1 MFIISGFWV
10 VDVLIYIK
18 VLIVY
23 NIIIYIVY
31 FVYIILLGLFL
42 IWSLIFVKYFI
53 LLMIDVIMLRNNY
66 DLVEVLI
73 FLKKKGVYDFIYI
86 KYILYVRIND
96 KK

>member
-31 FVYIILLGLFL
+31 FVYIVLLGLFL
-42 IWSLIFVKYFI
+42 KSLIFVKYFI

-66 DLVEVLI
+66 DLDEVLI
-73 FLKKKGVYDFIYI
+73 FLKKKGGLWFYIYKIYFICE
-86 KYILYVRIND
+86 N
-96 KK
+96 

>member
-31 FVYIILLGLFL
+31 FVYIVLLGLFL
-42 IWSLIFVKYFI
+42 KSLIFVKYFI
-53 LLMIDVIMLRNNY
+53 LLMIDVIMLRNNH

-96 KK
+96 EK

>member
-31 FVYIILLGLFL
+31 FVFIVLLGLFL
-42 IWSLIFVKYFI
+42 KSLIFVKYFI

-73 FLKKKGVYDFIYI
+73 FFKKKGVYDFIYI

>member
-31 FVYIILLGLFL
+31 FVDIVLLGLFL
-42 IWSLIFVKYFI
+42 KSLIFVKYFI

-73 FLKKKGVYDFIYI
+73 FFKKKGVYDFIYI

>member
-31 FVYIILLGLFL
+31 FVYIVLLGLFL
-42 IWSLIFVKYFI
+42 KSLIFVKYFI

-73 FLKKKGVYDFIYI
+73 FFLKKGVYDFIYI

>member
-10 VDVLIYIK
+10 VDILIYIK

-31 FVYIILLGLFL
+31 FVYIVLLGLFL
-42 IWSLIFVKYFI
+42 KSLIFVKYFI

>member
-31 FVYIILLGLFL
+31 FVFIVLLGLFL
-42 IWSLIFVKYFI
+42 KSLIFVKYFI

-73 FLKKKGVYDFIYI
+73 FFKKKGGLWFYIYKIYFICE
-86 KYILYVRIND
+86 N
-96 KK
+96 

>member
-23 NIIIYIVY
+23 NIIIYTVY
-31 FVYIILLGLFL
+31 FVYIVLLGLFL
-42 IWSLIFVKYFI
+42 KSLIFVKYFI

>member
-31 FVYIILLGLFL
+31 FIYIVLLGLF
-42 IWSLIFVKYFI
+42 
-53 LLMIDVIMLRNNY
+53 
-66 DLVEVLI
+66 
-73 FLKKKGVYDFIYI
+73 
-86 KYILYVRIND
+86 
-96 KK
+96 

>member
-31 FVYIILLGLFL
+31 FVYIVLLGLFL
-42 IWSLIFVKYFI
+42 KSLIFVKYFI
-53 LLMIDVIMLRNNY
+53 LLMIDFIMLRNNY

-73 FLKKKGVYDFIYI
+73 FFKKKGVYDFIYI

>member
-23 NIIIYIVY
+23 DIIIYIVY
-31 FVYIILLGLFL
+31 FVFIVLLGLFL
-42 IWSLIFVKYFI
+42 KSLIFVKYFI

>member
-31 FVYIILLGLFL
+31 FVYIVLLGLFL
-42 IWSLIFVKYFI
+42 KSLIFVKYFI

>member
-10 VDVLIYIK
+10 VDVLIFIK

-31 FVYIILLGLFL
+31 FVYIVLLGLFL
-42 IWSLIFVKYFI
+42 KSLIFVKYFI

>member
-42 IWSLIFVKYFI
+42 KSLIFVKYFI